1 MAFTNQQTT
10 DIETAMADFMKKRRP
25 PEEIRDRL
33 DLAWRIEGQ
42 SVVIYS
48 IRPVWDNESQKIE
61 EPVAKAT
68 FVGTTNRW
76 KIYWMR
82 ADLKWH
88 AYPPHREAVFF
99 DEFLAVVDEDDNG
112 CFWG

>member
-1 MAFTNQQTT
+1 MAFSNEQTVA
-10 DIETAMADFMKKRRP
+10 IESSMADFMVKRRP
-25 PEEIRDRL
+25 PVEFRAKLE
-33 DLAWRIEGQ
+33 LAWRIEGQ

-48 IRPVWDNESQKIE
+48 IRPYWRDETRTIE
-61 EPVAKAT
+61 EPVAKT
-68 FVGTTNRW
+68 TYNRRTNRW

-88 AYPPHREAVFF
+88 SYPQYPEAVLF
-99 DEFLAVVDEDDNG
+99 DEFLVVVDEDENG

>member
-1 MAFTNQQTT
+1 MAFTKEQTA
-10 DIETAMADFMKKRRP
+10 DIESAMADFMTKRRP

-48 IRPVWDNESQKIE
+48 IRPSWRDESQKTE
-61 EPVAKAT
+61 EPAAKAT
-68 FVGTTNRW
+68 YNRTTNRW

-88 AYPPHREAVFF
+88 SYPLLPEAVFF
-99 DEFLAVVDEDDNG
+99 DEFLAEVNEDDAC

>member
-1 MAFTNQQTT
+1 MALTAQQTS
-10 DIETAMADFMKKRRP
+10 DIESAMADFMTKRRP

-33 DLAWRIEGQ
+33 DLGWRIEGQ

-48 IRPVWDNESQKIE
+48 IRPSWRDESQKIE
-61 EPVAKAT
+61 EPAAKAT
-68 FVGTTNRW
+68 FVRTTNRW
-76 KIYWMR
+76 KIYWQR

-88 AYPPHREAVFF
+88 SYPLLPEAVFF
-99 DEFLAVVDEDDNG
+99 DEFLAEVNEDSAC

>member
-1 MAFTNQQTT
+1 MAFTTRQTA
-10 DIETAMADFMKKRRP
+10 DIESSMAEFMTKRRP

-48 IRPVWDNESQKIE
+48 IRPLWRDETRKIE
-61 EPVAKAT
+61 EPAAKAT
-68 FVGTTNRW
+68 YVRTTNRW

-82 ADLKWH
+82 ADMKWH
-88 AYPPHREAVFF
+88 SYPLLPEAVFF
-99 DEFLAVVDEDDNG
+99 DEFLAEVMEDSAC

>member
-1 MAFTNQQTT
+1 MAFTIQQTAS
-10 DIETAMADFMKKRRP
+10 INSAMEDFLTKRRP

-33 DLAWRIEGQ
+33 DLAWRIERQ

-48 IRPVWDNESQKIE
+48 IRPLWRHENQKIE

-68 FVGTTNRW
+68 YISKTNRW

-88 AYPPHREAVFF
+88 AYPPHPEAVFF
-99 DEFLAVVDEDDNG
+99 DEFLVVVDEDENC

>member
-1 MAFTNQQTT
+1 MAFTAKQTT
-10 DIETAMADFMKKRRP
+10 DIESSMADFLTKCRP
-25 PEEIRDRL
+25 PEEIRHKL
-33 DLAWRIEGQ
+33 DLGWRIEGQ

-48 IRPVWDNESQKIE
+48 IRPFWRDESQKIE
-61 EPVAKAT
+61 EPAAKAT
-68 FVGTTNRW
+68 YNRKTNCW

-88 AYPPHREAVFF
+88 SYPPHPEAVFF
-99 DEFLAVVDEDDNG
+99 DEFLAVVDEDENC